1 MTRKRQHN
9 KKQENTWKSNS
20 QKTKSKLQENMFKFI
35 GCQGMKI
42 RVTKSYHFIP
52 SILATI

>member
-20 QKTKSKLQENMFKFI
+20 QKTTSKLQENMFKFI

-42 RVTKSYHFIP
+42 RETESYHFIP